1 MLFLFRNDLALPA
14 VQIDE
19 RGAGIVYEQ
28 MVPIEYAFHFMR
40 NANGLRQTEVM
51 LTDDIA
57 VRNDVIILLF
67 EFLRQGDR
75 AAAIRVFST
84 WNFCCA

>member
-1 MLFLFRNDLALPA
+1 MLFLFRDDLALPA

-28 MVPIEYAFHFMR
+28 MVPIEDAFHFMR
-40 NANGLRQTEVM
+40 NANGLRQAEVM

-75 AAAIRVFST
+75 AAAIRVV
-84 WNFCCA
+84 